1 MIYSVLQCPV
11 AVLNPQIST
20 LLTGVFLYLG
30 TTQSEYETIKVFIMQ
45 SLVALCP
52 LISETELTVVIL
64 TVSAC
69 IMS

>member
-45 SLVALCP
+45 PLVALCP